1 MATHDELQRF
11 LLRRLGQMN
20 PGAFLAK
27 MGPGIRAQAGLLAE
41 TPQTAYTTGS

>member
-1 MATHDELQRF
+1 
-11 LLRRLGQMN
+11 LLFRLRPMN

-27 MGPGIRAQAGLLAE
+27 MGPGIRVRAGLLAE

>member
-1 MATHDELQRF
+1 
-11 LLRRLGQMN
+11 MN

-27 MGPGIRAQAGLLAE
+27 IGPGIWSQADLLAE